1 MGGFGNSFEQTIG
14 IITAG
19 TEIMVGQPA
28 KVARGWR
35 TIGANISKL
44 AKQTNTY

>member
-19 TEIMVGQPA
+19 TEIMVGQPS
-28 KVARGWR
+28 KVNLIAP
-35 TIGANISKL
+35 TIQKCA
-44 AKQTNTY
+44 